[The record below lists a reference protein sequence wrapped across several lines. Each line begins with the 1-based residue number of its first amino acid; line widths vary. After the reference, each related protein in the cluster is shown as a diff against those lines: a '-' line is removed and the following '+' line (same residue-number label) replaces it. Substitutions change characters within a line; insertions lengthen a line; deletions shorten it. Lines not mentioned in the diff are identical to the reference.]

1 MSFEREDYVKFAKSI
16 AERHHRVDIRDTFSM
31 SSSQHPTLFTP
42 QQRKVSLDWKLYGY
56 LLISFNDCK
65 KRLAKMDD

>member
-42 QQRKVSLDWKLYGY
+42 QQRKVSLD
-56 LLISFNDCK
+56 
-65 KRLAKMDD
+65 